1 MDRLDEFRALQPLK
15 GPRCTYELMELD
27 PSDRAALD
35 EALQTV
41 SITSKAIELWLEKRG
56 VRWRY
61 FAIARHR
68 RGECR
73 CSNV

>member
-1 MDRLDEFRALQPLK
+1 
-15 GPRCTYELMELD
+15 MELSKD
-27 PSDRAALD
+27 DRAALD
-35 EALQTV
+35 EALKLA

-56 VRWRY
+56 QRWRY

-73 CSNV
+73 CASV